1 MISMD
6 QGVPHEVN
14 AEWPVRAMLL
24 PTFSAECNQSNA
36 MIL

>member
-1 MISMD
+1 
-6 QGVPHEVN
+6 VPDKAN
-14 AEWPVRAMLL
+14 AKWPVRAMLL